1 MLYTSYLANKLVD
14 WLVRGQAYTPATTT
28 LSIGLLTSTKG
39 ARTSSTAYSLND
51 TISLIANDGITHLY
65 KCTTAGT
72 SAAAQS
78 TLYPGIKNEVI
89 TDGAAVFAEQY
100 AAMKNATVA
109 EAAYTG
115 YTRTTV
121 AASLANYSGTQGAGT
136 TTASTGSGIPSTSN
150 NIAITIGGSNTGT
163 VSYVWATAWFDAAT
177 AGNMLMIEPLATAA
191 IIQTGDAGP
200 SFAPAA
206 LSFSIDE

>member
-1 MLYTSYLANKLVD
+1 M
-14 WLVRGQAYTPATTT
+14 
-28 LSIGLLTSTKG
+28 
-39 ARTSSTAYSLND
+39 
-51 TISLIANDGITHLY
+51 
-65 KCTTAGT
+65 
-72 SAAAQS
+72 
-78 TLYPGIKNEVI
+78 
-89 TDGAAVFAEQY
+89 
-100 AAMKNATVA
+100 
-109 EAAYTG
+109 
-115 YTRTTV
+115 
-121 AASLANYSGTQGAGT
+121 ANYSGTQGAGT

-191 IIQTGDAGP
+191 IIQNGDAGP